1 MADFYTILRDAIGEA
16 GSQDSDS
23 RHVLYSRARA
33 ALQAQIDGLAEPLSG
48 EQRAAQLAQLDEA
61 VRRLEDD
68 YAQGEK
74 AGEDAGKDT
83 GEDAGEPVAAK
94 ADRPAPLTAEK
105 PGAEAA
111 RRWIARGVSFV
122 AISEDTR
129 VVGQA
134 YRELVASVRDGS

>member
-68 YAQGEK
+68 YAQ
-74 AGEDAGKDT
+74 
-83 GEDAGEPVAAK
+83 VVQ
-94 ADRPAPLTAEK
+94 RR
-105 PGAEAA
+105 GAEARPTERQNA
-111 RRWIARGVSFV
+111 ERRP
-122 AISEDTR
+122 SER
-129 VVGQA
+129 QPVEQRQPQPRA
-134 YRELVASVRDGS
+134 LVASHPRPVTLRPPDQPAQRHGACGQNQVNFHRGK

>member
-111 RRWIARGVSFV
+111 RPHAGEGKGEEKPAHTTRHIAPPR
-122 AISEDTR
+122 
-129 VVGQA
+129 
-134 YRELVASVRDGS
+134 REAP